1 MANPQKENGF
11 TPIANEILDKLVNIS
26 LLGSEYQV
34 LFFII
39 RKTYGY
45 HKKVDRIS
53 LTQFEKGTGL
63 SRPTVVKT
71 LKNLM
76 ARNMVVKIYLPD
88 ENKGYSFVKDHEKWI
103 VKTHLLVKGKWE
115 TSKGVFTENGKG
127 VLTHKR
133 KKEITKDIVASDTPF
148 SLKEEIKK
156 LEDSSRRDL
165 NIIALFFEYKKP
177 NFENR
182 KQFDTAFKRH
192 LKPAKEL
199 SNFSDNQIIKAIEY
213 AQKEYKDIYT
223 LETLIKIVT
232 K

>member
-1 MANPQKENGF
+1 MANPQKENGY
-11 TPIANEILDKLVNIS
+11 TPIANEILENIVNTS
-26 LLGSEYQV
+26 LLGAEFQV

-45 HKKVDRIS
+45 HKKQDRIS

-88 ENKGYSFVKDHEKWI
+88 GNVGYTFIKDHEKWV
-103 VKTHLLVKGKWE
+103 VKTHLLVKGKWSTSKDMLTE
-115 TSKGVFTENGKG
+115 TSKD

-133 KKEITKDIVASDTPF
+133 KKDNTKEIVASDTPF
-148 SLKEEIKK
+148 SLKEEIQK
-156 LEDSSRRDL
+156 LEDSNRRDL
-165 NIIALFFEYKKP
+165 NIIALYLDHRQPDLQTRPQFE
-177 NFENR
+177 
-182 KQFDTAFKRH
+182 QSLKRH
-192 LKPAKEL
+192 LKPAGQLKE
-199 SNFSDNQIIKAIEY
+199 FSDDQIVRALNY
-213 AQKEYKDIYT
+213 AKKEYKDIYT
-223 LETLIKIVT
+223 LETLLKILL